1 MSKIQ
6 LYVKS
11 LTGGETVINCLNNIT
26 VYDLK
31 KLINEDEP
39 YMLRLIHNS
48 KELDDEQFLNQI
60 DIKNG
65 SIIGCLNKL
74 NREVEILLEIKRKM
88 NLQLNWDRNL
98 HLRNWER
105 IEIDESLEGKY
116 KVTEIK
122 LDYLPLNEEI
132 PKEIGKL
139 FNLKILSLSLSKLTG
154 EIPKEIQ
161 QMKYYKH
168 FFK

>member
-6 LYVKS
+6 LHVKS

-31 KLINEDEP
+31 KLINEDEH
-39 YMLRLIHNS
+39 MLRLLHNN
-48 KELDDEQFLNQI
+48 KELNDEQFLNKI
-60 DIKNG
+60 DIQNG

-88 NLQLNWDRNL
+88 NIQLNWDRNL
-98 HLRNWER
+98 HIRDWKC

-116 KVTEIK
+116 KVTEID
-122 LDYLPLNEEI
+122 LSYLQIKGEV
-132 PKEIGKL
+132 PKEIG
-139 FNLKILSLSLSKLTG
+139 
-154 EIPKEIQ
+154 
-161 QMKYYKH
+161 H
-168 FFK
+168 RRA

>member
-6 LYVKS
+6 LHVKS
-11 LTGGETVINCLNNIT
+11 LTGGETVINCLNYIT

-65 SIIGCLNKL
+65 SIIGSLNKL

-88 NLQLNWDRNL
+88 NIQLNWDRNL
-98 HLRNWER
+98 DLSEWEG
-105 IEIDESLEGKY
+105 IEIDSD
-116 KVTEIK
+116 I
-122 LDYLPLNEEI
+122 D
-132 PKEIGKL
+132 
-139 FNLKILSLSLSKLTG
+139 SK
-154 EIPKEIQ
+154 
-161 QMKYYKH
+161 
-168 FFK
+168 F